1 MSLQAWQAH
10 QAKQNNS
17 RMQWRM
23 LEVGMGRGLELA
35 CEQCDFSER
44 LLERIP
50 FARDDDGNAYPLDAT
65 HSTPAGYWSD
75 WLCGQC
81 VLPARLED
89 TAADGPTPVCP
100 QCGTE
105 LLSFDTA
112 LRELAEASHS
122 RAVLDLRIEQ
132 EAHQRLSTMLAEA
145 PRLRTEL
152 DSGVYTTQEALEQL
166 ASRVTAA
173 APDAESVALTSEPSR
188 SFSLDNLGSL
198 MENAFDLDD
207 ATRILRDRL
216 RHSDLYMTDLKLF
229 VENESSLPGV
239 PCPRCGTGQLVHWPF
254 WT

>member
-1 MSLQAWQAH
+1 
-10 QAKQNNS
+10 
-17 RMQWRM
+17 
-23 LEVGMGRGLELA
+23 MGRGLELA

-50 FARDDDGNAYPLDAT
+50 FARDDAGAAHPLDTA

-81 VLPARLED
+81 LLTVRLED
-89 TAADGPTPVCP
+89 TAADGPAPMCP
-100 QCGTE
+100 HCGAE
-105 LLSFDTA
+105 LLSFATA

-122 RAVLDLRIEQ
+122 RALLDLRIEQ

-152 DSGVYTTQEALEQL
+152 ESGIYTTQEALEQL
-166 ASRVTAA
+166 AQRVAVATPVAEGV
-173 APDAESVALTSEPSR
+173 APPSEPTR
-188 SFSLDNLGSL
+188 SFSLDNLDHL

-207 ATRILRDRL
+207 AARILRDRL

-229 VENESSLPGV
+229 VEDESSLPGV